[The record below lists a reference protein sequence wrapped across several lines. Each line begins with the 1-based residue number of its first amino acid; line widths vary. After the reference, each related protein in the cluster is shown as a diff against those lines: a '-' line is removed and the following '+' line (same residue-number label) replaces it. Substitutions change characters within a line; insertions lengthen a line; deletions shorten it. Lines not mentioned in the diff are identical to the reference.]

1 MALRSSFL
9 WRLLKKRRVVFLTKE
24 PLQQNKLHLYS
35 FELSIFGER
44 AFTFR
49 L

>member
-1 MALRSSFL
+1 MALRCSFL
-9 WRLLKKRRVVFLTKE
+9 SRLLKKRMVLFLTE
-24 PLQQNKLHLYS
+24 ERLQKNKLHLYS